1 MRRGRRGEQGFQELA
16 ALCGVATSYV
26 GEDGETHYADTEIVL
41 AILRALGVE
50 IDQPRDAGAAL
61 RLRRLEM
68 AHRML
73 EPVLVLREDQPTDIV
88 VTIPERV
95 PTNTLWL
102 TFEFEDGTTRHD
114 RLAENSATYHSTL
127 DVEGERFRQFRIQLA
142 KHGVNIPF
150 GYHSLTVEAGTQS
163 QLTSSSRSLLIC
175 APRCPQP
182 SRGWGVFMPVHALRA
197 KHDWGVGSY
206 HDLAV
211 LGEWAKSHGASM
223 MGALP
228 LYPSYLDGVIDPSPY
243 RPVSRLAY
251 NELYINPSTLPEFEQ
266 SERAR
271 DIESSSEFRAR
282 LDVTRSSSLVE
293 YEEVARLRRQVLEP
307 MAEALLQQSSR
318 RHHDF
323 DLFLAEHPELLAY
336 SEFRAAIERGGRRDI
351 SRSSSAS
358 ESSLARDPTAHYYA
372 YCQWVAAQQL
382 NLASNALPQYADIP
396 VGVHPE
402 GFDTYWSPH
411 SFLPGVSGGAPPDLF
426 FADGQNWSFSPLHPE
441 KIRDD
446 RYTYLRAV
454 FSRAFRHASYVRVDH
469 VMGLQRLYVI
479 PEGHDATHGAYLNYH
494 ADELHALVSLEAYR
508 AGASVIGED
517 LGTLPDGVH
526 ERMARD
532 GMLRSWVF
540 EFKSKLDD
548 PLPNPRRDVLAS
560 LATHDTPRFSSF
572 LWGHDIDEAEKLGHL
587 SASDADA
594 RRAERALYRE
604 RLFGEL
610 RIPVLNEEQL
620 TEAALEGCLAH
631 ISASGALLV
640 IVDLEELMG
649 ESEPQNRPGTSEGN
663 WRQRAVLTLEEIRAA
678 PWINGELDRI
688 NQLRRGAA

>member
-1 MRRGRRGEQGFQELA
+1 VRRGRRAEQELEDLA
-16 ALCGVATSYV
+16 ALYGVARSYV
-26 GEDGETHYADTEIVL
+26 GEDDEIHVADHEVFL
-41 AILRALGVE
+41 SVLRALGVT
-50 IDQPRDAGAAL
+50 IDHPKDAGPAL
-61 RLRRLEM
+61 RSRRLEM
-68 AHRML
+68 AQRVL
-73 EPVLVLREDQPTDIV
+73 DPVIVLRDDQPTDIV
-88 VTIPERV
+88 VTIPARV
-95 PTNTLWL
+95 ETNTLWL

-114 RLAENSATYHSTL
+114 RLAENAATFQSTL

-150 GYHSLTVEAGTQS
+150 GYHSLTVEAGTARQS
-163 QLTSSSRSLLIC
+163 TSSLRSLLIC

-182 SRGWGVFMPVHALRA
+182 SRGWGVFMPVHALRTN
-197 KHDWGVGSY
+197 HDWGVGSY
-206 HDLAV
+206 HDMAD

-228 LYPSYLDGVIDPSPY
+228 LYPTYLDEPIDPSPY

-251 NELYINPSTLPEFEQ
+251 NEIFISPETLAEFDQ
-266 SERAR
+266 SDLARAVAN
-271 DIESSSEFRAR
+271 SPEFRAR
-282 LDVTRSSSLVE
+282 LDATRASARVD
-293 YEEVARLRRQVLEP
+293 YEEVALLRRRVLEP
-307 MAEALLQQSSR
+307 MAETLLQHSTRR
-318 RHHDF
+318 RHEF
-323 DLFLAEHPELLAY
+323 DLFLAERPELLAY
-336 SEFRAAIERGGRRDI
+336 SEFRAATERAGRRDI
-351 SRSSSAS
+351 SLSSTAS
-358 ESSLARDPTAHYYA
+358 EPSLGRDPVAHYHA
-372 YCQWVAAQQL
+372 YCQWAAAQQL
-382 NLASNALPQYADIP
+382 NQAANSLPLYADIP

-426 FADGQNWSFSPLHPE
+426 FGDGQNWSFSPLHPE

-446 RYTYLRAV
+446 RYSYLRAV
-454 FSRAFRHASYVRVDH
+454 FARAFRHASYVRIDH

-479 PEGHDATHGAYLNYH
+479 PEGNDAAHGAYLSYH

-508 AGASVIGED
+508 GGASVVGED
-517 LGTLPDGVH
+517 LGTLPKGVH

-548 PLPNPRRDVLAS
+548 PLPSPRRDALAS

-587 SASDADA
+587 SASDADT
-594 RRAERALYRE
+594 RRAQRALYRE
-604 RLFGEL
+604 ALFRAL
-610 RIPVLNEEQL
+610 RIPVLSEQQL

-631 ISASGALLV
+631 VSASEALLV

-663 WRQRAVLTLEEIRAA
+663 WRQRAALTLEEIRAA
-678 PWINGELDRI
+678 PWINGELDSI
-688 NQLRRGAA
+688 NRLRRGAA

>member
-1 MRRGRRGEQGFQELA
+1 VRRGRRAEQEFHDLA

-26 GEDGETHYADTEIVL
+26 GEDGDVRDAEHEVVL
-41 AILRALGVE
+41 SILRTLGVV
-50 IDQPRDAGAAL
+50 IDHPKDAGAAL
-61 RLRRLEM
+61 RRRRLEK
-68 AHRML
+68 AQRIL
-73 EPVLVLREDQPTDIV
+73 EPVIVLREDQPTEMIV
-88 VTIPERV
+88 SIPESV
-95 PTNTLWL
+95 PANTLWL

-114 RLAENSATYHSTL
+114 RLAESSATFHSTL
-127 DVEGERFRQFRIQLA
+127 DIEGERFRQFRIQLA

-150 GYHSLTVEAGTQS
+150 GYHSLTVEAGS
-163 QLTSSSRSLLIC
+163 ASLLTSSSPSLLIC

-182 SRGWGVFMPVHALRA
+182 SRGWGVFMPVHALRTR
-197 KHDWGVGSY
+197 HDWGVGSY
-206 HDLAV
+206 SDLGV

-228 LYPSYLDGVIDPSPY
+228 LYPTYLDPPIDPSPY

-251 NELYINPSTLPEFEQ
+251 NEIYINPETLPEFGQ
-266 SERAR
+266 SELAR
-271 DIESSSEFRAR
+271 DVASSPEFRAR
-282 LDVTRSSSLVE
+282 LDAARMSPLVE
-293 YEEVARLRRQVLEP
+293 YEDVALLRRRVLEP
-307 MAEALLQQSSR
+307 MAQSLLQHASR
-318 RHHDF
+318 RRHEF

-336 SEFRAAIERGGRRDI
+336 SEFRAAVEREGRRDI
-351 SRSSSAS
+351 SPSPATSAS
-358 ESSLARDPTAHYYA
+358 LFGRDPVAHYYA

-382 NLASNALPQYADIP
+382 NLASNALPLYADIP

-402 GFDTYWSPH
+402 GFDPYWSPT
-411 SFLPGVSGGAPPDLF
+411 SFLSGLSGGAPPDLF

-441 KIRDD
+441 RIRDD
-446 RYTYLRAV
+446 RYSYLRAV
-454 FSRAFRHASYVRVDH
+454 FGRAFRHASYVRIDH

-479 PEGHDATHGAYLNYH
+479 PEGSDATRGAYLSYH

-508 AGASVIGED
+508 AGASVVGED
-517 LGTLPDGVH
+517 LGTLPEGVH

-540 EFKSKLDD
+540 EFKSKGDD
-548 PLPNPRRDVLAS
+548 PLPAPRRDALAS

-587 SASDADA
+587 SAIEADT
-594 RRAERALYRE
+594 RRAQRALYRE
-604 RLFGEL
+604 KLFSAL
-610 RIPVLNEEQL
+610 NIPVLGEEQL

-631 ISASGALLV
+631 VSASAALLV

-663 WRQRAVLTLEEIRAA
+663 WRQRAALTLEEIRAA
-678 PWINGELDRI
+678 PWINGELDSI
-688 NQLRRGAA
+688 NRLRRGAA